1 MIDLRYVKKLVDM
14 LDESS
19 VDSIEISSDKGMKI
33 RISKTPAA
41 RAAMHAVAPVVHAAP
56 AAHVAPHLPPAAP
69 ALAAPSAAPKSEP
82 ASKLLDIKSPMV
94 GTFYAKPEPGA
105 QPYVHVGSKVDKGQ
119 VLCIV
124 EAMKI
129 MNEIECEVTGTI
141 REVCVTDS
149 HPVEFG
155 QVLFRVD
162 PNE

>member
-33 RISKTPAA
+33 RISKTPSA

-56 AAHVAPHLPPAAP
+56 AAPMAPPMPHPAPVAAATPPKA
-69 ALAAPSAAPKSEP
+69 E
-82 ASKLLDIKSPMV
+82 ASSSRLVDIKSPMV
-94 GTFYAKPEPGA
+94 GTYYAKPEPGA
-105 QPYVHVGSKVDKGQ
+105 EAYVHVGSKVAKGQ

-129 MNEIECEVTGTI
+129 MNEIECEVAGTI
-141 REVCVTDS
+141 REVCVSDS

-155 QVLFRVD
+155 QVLFRID
-162 PNE
+162 PDE